1 MPLENKQE
9 IDNCVESLTNIIQ
22 IGISI
27 AIPEKKNIIHNKY
40 TRWWT
45 PKLTDS

>member
-22 IGISI
+22 IGINI
-27 AIPEKKNIIHNKY
+27 AIPEKKTSFTTSIQDGGPQN
-40 TRWWT
+40 
-45 PKLTDS
+45 